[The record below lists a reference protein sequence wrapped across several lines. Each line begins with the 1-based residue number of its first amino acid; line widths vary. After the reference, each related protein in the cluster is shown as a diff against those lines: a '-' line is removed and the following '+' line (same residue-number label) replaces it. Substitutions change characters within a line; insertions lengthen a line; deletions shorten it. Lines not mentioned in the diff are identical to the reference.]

1 MSDFLTR
8 LAARQLGRIATIE
21 PRVAPLYGAANA
33 ADNRSFAEGTE
44 NHPIPQPQEAAVIL
58 ERTSLQTPEPLT
70 RQPLVQGHASRDP
83 VREITAQAF
92 TAEVSAARPARFS
105 AAEMPVDVSQ
115 RRQPDKAE
123 SSPQEITLVVPAA
136 RSASF
141 APVPLVKPSHSEFA
155 QRRNE
160 FTSPEALG
168 SEEDRRRE
176 QAQRDEEAPVHVTIG
191 RIEVTAM
198 TAAAPPKRAPART
211 QTMSLDDYLAR
222 WQRRD
227 R

>member
-8 LAARQLGRIATIE
+8 LAARQLGRIATVE

-33 ADNRSFAEGTE
+33 AGNRSFAEGTQY
-44 NHPIPQPQEAAVIL
+44 HPVPQPQEPAVIR
-58 ERTSLQTPEPLT
+58 ERTPLQTPEPLT
-70 RQPLVQGHASRDP
+70 RQPLVEVHASRDP
-83 VREITAQAF
+83 VREMTAQAF
-92 TAEVSAARPARFS
+92 TAEVSAARPARSS
-105 AAEMPVDVSQ
+105 AAQMPVDVSQ
-115 RRQPDKAE
+115 RREPEKAE
-123 SSPQEITLVVPAA
+123 SLPQETMLLVPAA

-141 APVPLVKPSHSEFA
+141 APVPLVKPSHCEFE
-155 QRRNE
+155 QQRNE
-160 FTSPEALG
+160 FASPAALG

-198 TAAAPPKRAPART
+198 TAAAPPKRAPARP
-211 QTMSLDDYLAR
+211 QTMSLDDYLSR
-222 WQRRD
+222 RQRRD

>member
-8 LAARQLGRIATIE
+8 LAARQLGQIATIE
-21 PRVAPLYGAANA
+21 PRVAPLYAAANA
-33 ADNRSFAEGTE
+33 AGNRSFAEGTE
-44 NHPIPQPQEAAVIL
+44 YDPVPHPQEAAVIR
-58 ERTSLQTPEPLT
+58 ERTPLQTPEPLT
-70 RQPLVQGHASRDP
+70 RQPLVEGHASRDP
-83 VREITAQAF
+83 VRKITAQAF
-92 TAEVSAARPARFS
+92 TAEVSAARPARSS
-105 AAEMPVDVSQ
+105 AAQMPVDFSQ
-115 RRQPDKAE
+115 RREPDKAE
-123 SSPQEITLVVPAA
+123 SLLQETTLLVPAA

-141 APVPLVKPSHSEFA
+141 APVSLVKPSHFEFA

-160 FTSPEALG
+160 FASPVALG

-198 TAAAPPKRAPART
+198 TAPTPPKRAPART
-211 QTMSLDDYLAR
+211 PTMSLDDYLAR
-222 WQRRD
+222 RQRRD